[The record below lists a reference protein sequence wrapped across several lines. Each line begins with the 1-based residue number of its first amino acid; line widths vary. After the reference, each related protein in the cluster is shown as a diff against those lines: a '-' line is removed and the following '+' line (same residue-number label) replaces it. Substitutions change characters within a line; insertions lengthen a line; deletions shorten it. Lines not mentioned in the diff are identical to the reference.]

1 MEACHKANQYS
12 CQELNI
18 SSDGRKVI
26 SMTLEK
32 SKVKKVLSYRW
43 AVFGILAF
51 AYFFVYFHR
60 VSSAVVSA
68 DLQTTFRVSTAASIA
83 LLSSVYF
90 YAYTVMQLPSGLLTD
105 NWGPRKT
112 VSLFTL
118 VAAAGAILTGIAS
131 TFETVIAGR
140 LLIGIGVAMV
150 YIPTMKV
157 LAAWYRKNEFA
168 SLSGILLAVGNIGAL
183 SAAGPLALISDAL
196 GWQQVFIILGMI
208 TLVLAA
214 LVWMITRDRPS
225 DMNLPSIQEIEAM
238 ELGKLAPEV
247 KTTEQIPMG
256 RALKMTFGAGMKF
269 WPLAI
274 WFFFMYG
281 SMMVYQGLWAGP
293 FFHDIM
299 GWDRPTYGLVLTFIG
314 IGMILGCPTAG
325 YISDKILKSRKKVLI
340 IGTVVYTIIWAII
353 WMTAGYI
360 TSTQAYMA
368 INLAFGFFGG
378 FFVVSYAQIKELFPI
393 SIVGTSTAALNIFP
407 FAGGAILQQ
416 VSGLMLA
423 TRSLE
428 SYQGLWLLMLICMI
442 IATVAAL
449 LSKEKVPGKG

>member
-1 MEACHKANQYS
+1 
-12 CQELNI
+12 
-18 SSDGRKVI
+18 
-26 SMTLEK
+26 MTLEK
-32 SKVKKVLSYRW
+32 SKVNKVLRYRW

-68 DLQTTFRVSTAASIA
+68 DLQITFKVSTSASIA

-112 VSLFTL
+112 VSFFTL

-150 YIPTMKV
+150 YIPTMKI
-157 LAAWYRKNEFA
+157 LAVWYRKNEFA

-183 SAAGPLALISDAL
+183 SAAGPLALMSDVL
-196 GWQQVFIILGMI
+196 GWQQVFLILGVI

-238 ELGKLAPEV
+238 ELGELAPEV
-247 KTTEQIPMG
+247 KTTEKIPMG

-281 SMMVYQGLWAGP
+281 SIMVYQGLWAGP
-293 FFHDIM
+293 FFHDIL

-314 IGMILGCPTAG
+314 MGMILGCPTAG
-325 YISDKILKSRKKVLI
+325 YISDRILKSRKKVLI

-353 WMTAGYI
+353 WVTTGHI
-360 TSTQAYMA
+360 TSTETYMA
-368 INLAFGFFGG
+368 INFAFGFFGG
-378 FFVVSYAQIKELFPI
+378 FLVVSYAQIKELFPI

-449 LSKEKVPGKG
+449 LSKEKEPGKG

>member
-1 MEACHKANQYS
+1 
-12 CQELNI
+12 
-18 SSDGRKVI
+18 
-26 SMTLEK
+26 
-32 SKVKKVLSYRW
+32 
-43 AVFGILAF
+43 
-51 AYFFVYFHR
+51 
-60 VSSAVVSA
+60 
-68 DLQTTFRVSTAASIA
+68 
-83 LLSSVYF
+83 VYF
-90 YAYTVMQLPSGLLTD
+90 YAYTIMQLPSGLLTD

-112 VSLFTL
+112 VSLFTFI
-118 VAAAGAILTGIAS
+118 AAAGAILTGIAS

-150 YIPTMKV
+150 YIPTMKI
-157 LAAWYRKNEFA
+157 LAAWYCKNEFA

-183 SAAGPLALISDAL
+183 SAAGPLALMSDAL

-238 ELGKLAPEV
+238 ELGELAPEV
-247 KTTEQIPMG
+247 KTTELIPMG

-293 FFHDIM
+293 FFNDIM

-340 IGTVVYTIIWAII
+340 IGTVVYTIIWAVI
-353 WMTAGYI
+353 WLTSGHI
-360 TSTQAYMA
+360 TSTETYMA
-368 INLAFGFFGG
+368 INFAFGFFGG

-428 SYQGLWLLMLICMI
+428 SYRDLWLFMLICMI

-449 LSKEKVPGKG
+449 LSKEKEPGKGSNGYQTLSSR

>member
-1 MEACHKANQYS
+1 
-12 CQELNI
+12 
-18 SSDGRKVI
+18 
-26 SMTLEK
+26 
-32 SKVKKVLSYRW
+32 
-43 AVFGILAF
+43 
-51 AYFFVYFHR
+51 
-60 VSSAVVSA
+60 
-68 DLQTTFRVSTAASIA
+68 
-83 LLSSVYF
+83 
-90 YAYTVMQLPSGLLTD
+90 
-105 NWGPRKT
+105 
-112 VSLFTL
+112 
-118 VAAAGAILTGIAS
+118 
-131 TFETVIAGR
+131 
-140 LLIGIGVAMV
+140 LIGIGVAMV
-150 YIPTMKV
+150 YIPTMKI

-183 SAAGPLALISDAL
+183 SAAGPLALMSDAL

-208 TLVLAA
+208 ALVLAA

-238 ELGKLAPEV
+238 ELGELAPEV
-247 KTTEQIPMG
+247 KTMEKIPMG

-293 FFHDIM
+293 FFHDIL

-314 IGMILGCPTAG
+314 IGMIFGCPTAG
-325 YISDKILKSRKKVLI
+325 YISDRILKSRKKVLI
-340 IGTVVYTIIWAII
+340 IGTVMYTIIWAII
-353 WMTAGYI
+353 WMTTGHI
-360 TSTQAYMA
+360 TSTETYMA
-368 INLAFGFFGG
+368 INFAFGFFGG

-428 SYQGLWLLMLICMI
+428 SYQGLWLFMLICMI

-449 LSKEKVPGKG
+449 LSKEKEPGKG

>member
-1 MEACHKANQYS
+1 
-12 CQELNI
+12 
-18 SSDGRKVI
+18 
-26 SMTLEK
+26 MTLKK

-118 VAAAGAILTGIAS
+118 IAAAGAILTGIAS

-150 YIPTMKV
+150 YIPTMKI

-183 SAAGPLALISDAL
+183 SAAGPLALMSDAL

-214 LVWMITRDRPS
+214 LVWMIARDRPS
-225 DMNLPSIQEIEAM
+225 DMNLPGIQEIEAEEKGEPITDTKTM
-238 ELGKLAPEV
+238 EK
-247 KTTEQIPMG
+247 IPMG
-256 RALKMTFGAGMKF
+256 RALRMTFGAGMKF

-353 WMTAGYI
+353 WMTAGHI

-368 INLAFGFFGG
+368 INFAFGFFGG
-378 FFVVSYAQIKELFPI
+378 FFVVSYAQIKELFPL
-393 SIVGTSTAALNIFP
+393 SIVGTSTTALNVFP

-442 IATVAAL
+442 IATAAAL
-449 LSKEKVPGKG
+449 LSREKEPGKG

>member
-1 MEACHKANQYS
+1 
-12 CQELNI
+12 
-18 SSDGRKVI
+18 
-26 SMTLEK
+26 MTLEK
-32 SKVKKVLSYRW
+32 SKVNKVLRYRW

-68 DLQTTFRVSTAASIA
+68 DLQITFKVSTAASIA

-150 YIPTMKV
+150 YIPTMKI
-157 LAAWYRKNEFA
+157 LAVWYRKNEFA

-183 SAAGPLALISDAL
+183 SAAGPLALMSDVL
-196 GWQQVFIILGMI
+196 GWQQVFLILGVI

-238 ELGKLAPEV
+238 ELGELAPEV
-247 KTTEQIPMG
+247 KTTEKIPMG

-281 SMMVYQGLWAGP
+281 SIMVYQGLWAGP
-293 FFHDIM
+293 FFHDIL
-299 GWDRPTYGLVLTFIG
+299 GWDRPTYGLVLSFIG

-353 WMTAGYI
+353 WMTAGHI

-368 INLAFGFFGG
+368 INFAFGFFGG
-378 FFVVSYAQIKELFPI
+378 FLVVSYAQIKELFPI

-449 LSKEKVPGKG
+449 LSKEKEPGKG

>member
-1 MEACHKANQYS
+1 
-12 CQELNI
+12 
-18 SSDGRKVI
+18 
-26 SMTLEK
+26 MTLEK
-32 SKVKKVLSYRW
+32 SKVKNVLSYRW

-68 DLQTTFRVSTAASIA
+68 DMQTTFQVSTAASIA

-118 VAAAGAILTGIAS
+118 IAAAGAILTGIAS

-150 YIPTMKV
+150 YIPTMKI

-214 LVWMITRDRPS
+214 LAWMITRDRPS

-238 ELGKLAPEV
+238 ELGEPITDT
-247 KTTEQIPMG
+247 KTMEKIPMG
-256 RALKMTFGAGMKF
+256 RALRMTFGAGMKF

-353 WMTAGYI
+353 WMTAGHI
-360 TSTQAYMA
+360 TSTQTYMA
-368 INLAFGFFGG
+368 INFAFGFFGG
-378 FFVVSYAQIKELFPI
+378 FFVVSYAQLKELFPI
-393 SIVGTSTAALNIFP
+393 SIVGTSTAALNVFP

-428 SYQGLWLLMLICMI
+428 SYQGLWLFMLICMI

-449 LSKEKVPGKG
+449 LSKEKEPGKANGY

>member
-1 MEACHKANQYS
+1 M
-12 CQELNI
+12 
-18 SSDGRKVI
+18 

-32 SKVKKVLSYRW
+32 SKVKNVLSYRW
-43 AVFGILAF
+43 AVFGTLAF

-68 DLQTTFRVSTAASIA
+68 DMQTTFQVSTAASIA

-90 YAYTVMQLPSGLLTD
+90 YAYTVMQIPSGLLTD

-112 VSLFTL
+112 VILFTL
-118 VAAAGAILTGIAS
+118 IAAAGALLTGIAS

-150 YIPTMKV
+150 YIPTMKI
-157 LAAWYRKNEFA
+157 LASWYRKNEFA

-208 TLVLAA
+208 TLVLVA

-238 ELGKLAPEV
+238 ELGELAPEV
-247 KTTEQIPMG
+247 KTTEKIPMG

-340 IGTVVYTIIWAII
+340 IGTAVYTIIWAII
-353 WMTAGYI
+353 WITAGHI

-368 INLAFGFFGG
+368 INFAFGFFGG
-378 FFVVSYAQIKELFPI
+378 FFVVSYAQLKELFPI
-393 SIVGTSTAALNIFP
+393 SIVGTCTAALNIFP

-416 VSGLMLA
+416 VSGLML
-423 TRSLE
+423 TNRSLE
-428 SYQGLWLLMLICMI
+428 SYQGLWLFMLICMI

-449 LSKEKVPGKG
+449 LSKEKEPGKG